1 MESVYSS
8 SGEVDLEY
16 LYNRVIL
23 SVHVLR
29 DGVLGSNYQ
38 WQIQIINK
46 LSSIVITGFLK
57 AYFVVKKSIF
67 P

>member
-8 SGEVDLEY
+8 SGKVDLEY

-38 WQIQIINK
+38 WQIQINK
-46 LSSIVITGFLK
+46 LARIAITGFLK